1 MISEIAGASGTA
13 KQKIILAENRSCAF
27 YPNLPRR
34 CLWFVLDTFSQSVT
48 LVAIC
53 NA

>member
-27 YPNLPRR
+27 YQFATAVFMV
-34 CLWFVLDTFSQSVT
+34 CS
-48 LVAIC
+48 
-53 NA
+53 